1 MSVFD
6 NWKNNMDLDDIRKDA
21 AEAKEQGDYKEVPTG
36 KYEVKI
42 DRLELGK
49 SKKGADMFICWFKI
63 LDGEYKNSMLFMNQ
77 VLDPTPNFSTGQ
89 RIGNVNKFLESL
101 DSEIE
106 IEFIDPDQ
114 WENMIMDVF
123 EAIDRQNLEYIVE
136 YETTKSGFPK
146 YTIKDVFGPEE

>member
-1 MSVFD
+1 MSIFD
-6 NWKNNMDLDDIRKDA
+6 NWKNNMDLDDIRKEA

-77 VLDPTPNFSTGQ
+77 VLDPTPNFSSGQ

-101 DSEIE
+101 DSGIE

-123 EAIDRQNLEYIVE
+123 EAVDGKLEYIVE

-146 YTIKDVFGPEE
+146 YTIKDVFEV

>member
-1 MSVFD
+1 MSIFD
-6 NWKNNMDLDDIRKDA
+6 NWKNNMDLDNIRKEA

-42 DRLELGK
+42 DRMELGQ

-77 VLDPTPNFSTGQ
+77 VLDPTPNFSTGH
-89 RIGNVNKFLESL
+89 RIGNVNEFLESL
-101 DSEIE
+101 DSEIK

-146 YTIKDVFGPEE
+146 YTIKEVFGPEE

>member
-6 NWKNNMDLDDIRKDA
+6 SWKNNMDLDDIRKDA
-21 AEAKEQGDYKEVPTG
+21 AKAEEQGDYKEVPAG

-42 DRLELGK
+42 DRLELGQ
-49 SKKGADMFICWFKI
+49 SKKGDPMFICWFKI

-77 VLDPTPNFSTGQ
+77 VLAPTPNFSMGQ
-89 RIGNVNKFLESL
+89 RIGNVNKFLKTL
-101 DSEIE
+101 DADVDV
-106 IEFIDPDQ
+106 EFIDPDQ

-123 EAIDRQNLEYIVE
+123 EAIDGKLEYIVE

-146 YTIKDVFGPEE
+146 YTIKDVFEA